1 MSELSITELQ
11 TQQGD
16 LLPAR
21 EALNRGHVFVAI
33 GSGNLTSI
41 HSKATAI
48 QVLTFGSSNSAS
60 SSVVVVNGV
69 GNLNGGY

>member
-1 MSELSITELQ
+1 MSELSIVELE
-11 TQQGD
+11 TQCGE

-21 EALNRGHVFVAI
+21 EALNHGSTIFAV
-33 GSGNLTSI
+33 GSGNFTSI

-48 QVLTFGSSNSAS
+48 QVLTARSSNSAS